1 MADVGD
7 IAALWR
13 RIDAWPGELKQAFK
27 LEAEAKSQRD
37 DLRQRLYGAGKAGA
51 SADEDE
57 DEDYSPP
64 SREKVAARRKANR
77 AALALEQA
85 RDEVTRR
92 VVQGYEDRGQK
103 IPAARNVRAL
113 VESEDDVK
121 SLREAYH
128 LAQEE
133 LEDIQWQQEEQAN
146 APVSQTADNADG
158 QGSTDLD
165 RLRRALA
172 DAEHQVSL
180 ARVEVKHQRAVGRA
194 LQLLVQLASSGR
206 PTTQ

>member
-57 DEDYSPP
+57 DEDEDYSPP

-85 RDEVTRR
+85 RDEGTRR
-92 VVQGYEDRGQK
+92 VVQGDENRGQR
-103 IPAARNVRAL
+103 IPEARNVRAL
-113 VESEDDVK
+113 VG
-121 SLREAYH
+121 
-128 LAQEE
+128 
-133 LEDIQWQQEEQAN
+133 
-146 APVSQTADNADG
+146 T
-158 QGSTDLD
+158 
-165 RLRRALA
+165 
-172 DAEHQVSL
+172 
-180 ARVEVKHQRAVGRA
+180 
-194 LQLLVQLASSGR
+194 
-206 PTTQ
+206 